1 MGRPKQTTLK
11 GRGFTTGDTITTSIM
26 KSLST
31 DGPGPGTANVLKTLG
46 WNGKV
51 VGSVVLSLSNDN
63 SSVCKGQFSLVGEFL
78 SDPIILPAKKLWPNV
93 SDTISLSINLSSPN
107 MFSFPDSLVSDYVN
121 ESETQ
126 HLFFWNNAATN
137 SALSDAD
144 LIDQEIGSFCL
155 RMFVYPS
162 SCTFAAFS
170 ILIFPDSAEGLK
182 DHALAMN
189 PKWPGLLLSDGKIPL
204 SPASTTLKLKWGS
217 PILPLVIP
225 GASLDLVPE
234 IPSTAE
240 LLYKLSSVLRSA
252 VLPESK
258 RIGESLLIR
267 WEALDSEG
275 AGALDSALPPT
286 VWPEPPCPPLSSG
299 RVFSSALPPPTSI
312 PYLSPFYFS
321 F

>member
-1 MGRPKQTTLK
+1 MGKTKQTTLK
-11 GRGFTTGDTITTSIM
+11 GRGFATGDTITTSIL

-31 DGPGPGTANVLKTLG
+31 DGPGPGTSNVLRTLG

-51 VGSVVLSLSNDN
+51 VGFVVLSLSNDN
-63 SSVCKGQFSLVGEFL
+63 TSVCKGQFSLVGDFL
-78 SDPIILPAKKLWPNV
+78 SNPIIFPAKKLWPNV
-93 SDTISLSINLSSPN
+93 SDTISLSINLSLPN
-107 MFSFPDSLVSDYVN
+107 LFFFPDSLVSDYVN

-126 HLFFWNNAATN
+126 HLFFWNNADTN

-144 LIDQEIGSFCL
+144 LIDHEIGSFCL

-170 ILIFPDSAEGLK
+170 ILIFPDSA
-182 DHALAMN
+182 MS
-189 PKWPGLLLSDGKIPL
+189 PKWPGFLLSDGKIPL
-204 SPASTTLKLKWGS
+204 SPTSTTLKLKWGL

-225 GASLDLVPE
+225 GVSLDLVPE

-286 VWPEPPCPPLSSG
+286 VWPEPPSPPLSSG
-299 RVFSSALPPPTSI
+299 RVFLLFPSP
-312 PYLSPFYFS
+312 LSF
-321 F
+321 